1 MFRRFFVWRARRRQ
15 RSVMYGFD
23 KRRFK
28 NIFGAGFFG
37 FLDTSRFW
45 QRDFGKYHGPS
56 KLRQFAVRFLAIVA
70 LALLIWAAMESMK
83 AFRLF

>member
-1 MFRRFFVWRARRRQ
+1 
-15 RSVMYGFD
+15 MYGFD

-37 FLDTSRFW
+37 FLDSSNFF
-45 QRDFGKYHGPS
+45 QSSFGKYEGPS
-56 KLRQFAVRFLAIVA
+56 KLRRFAVRFLAIVA
-70 LALLIWAAMESMK
+70 FALLIWAAMESMK